1 MKVHQNRVGSPL
13 EQLARMHA
21 VEVADIDQTAW
32 DSIVG
37 MQNEK
42 ETVEKKIILPFVH
55 SDLAKKHGITI
66 PKGILLF
73 GPPGTGKTSFARGIA
88 GRLGWKFVEVSPSAL
103 GSAYE
108 KESQELKFIFDQLR
122 LSEKIV
128 LFFDEFEEL
137 VLNPEQA
144 GKDERL
150 TSNEFLR
157 QLPKVKDARK
167 VLFVCATNNIRILHP
182 ALLRPG
188 RFDLIFP
195 VGPLNKE
202 SVRLILE
209 DKIRAVI
216 TTPLDIDRITDKMEC
231 FTPADIEAVV
241 AQVAQKAFEQE
252 VTSKKEYQS
261 TTDDFMLAAS
271 LHQPTISQEG
281 MKAFR
286 KDAKKYC
293 RADYCH
299 LF

>member
-1 MKVHQNRVGSPL
+1 MKVYQNEADSPL

-21 VEVADIDQTAW
+21 VEVTDVDQTAW

-42 ETVEKKIILPFVH
+42 ETVEKKIILPLAH
-55 SDLAKKHGITI
+55 PDLANKHGISI

-88 GRLGWKFVEVSPSAL
+88 GKLGWKFVEVSPSAL
-103 GSAYE
+103 GTTYE
-108 KESQELKFIFDQLR
+108 KEAQELKIIFDQLR
-122 LSEKIV
+122 LSEKTV

-157 QLPKVKDARK
+157 QLPKIKDTGK

-188 RFDLIFP
+188 RFDLVFP
-195 VGPLNKE
+195 VGPLNRE
-202 SVRLILE
+202 SIKLILE

-216 TTPLDIDRITDKMEC
+216 AAPLDIDRITDKMEC

-241 AQVAQKAFEQE
+241 AQVAQQAFEKE
-252 VTSKKEYQS
+252 VASDKEYQS

-281 MKAFR
+281 MEAFR
-286 KDAKKYC
+286 QDAKKYC

>member
-1 MKVHQNRVGSPL
+1 MKANRNKADSPL
-13 EQLARMHA
+13 KQLARMHA
-21 VEVADIDQTAW
+21 VEVADMDQTAW
-32 DSIVG
+32 DTILG

-42 ETVEKKIILPFVH
+42 ETVEKKIILPLAH

-73 GPPGTGKTSFARGIA
+73 GPPGTGKTSFAKGIA
-88 GRLGWKFVEVSPSAL
+88 GKLGWKFVEVSPSAL
-103 GSAYE
+103 GTAYE
-108 KESQELKFIFDQLR
+108 KEAHELKFIFDQLR

-157 QLPKVKDARK
+157 QLPKIKDVRK

-195 VGPLNKE
+195 VGPLNTE
-202 SVRLILE
+202 SRKLILE
-209 DKIRAVI
+209 DKIYAVI
-216 TTPLDIDRITDKMEC
+216 AAPLDIDRIVDKTEG

-241 AQVAQKAFEQE
+241 AQVAQQAFEKE
-252 VTSKKEYQS
+252 VASDKEYRS
-261 TTDDFMLAAS
+261 STDDFMLAVS
-271 LHQPTISQEG
+271 LHQPTISRED
-281 MKAFR
+281 MEAFR
-286 KDAKKYC
+286 QDAKKYC